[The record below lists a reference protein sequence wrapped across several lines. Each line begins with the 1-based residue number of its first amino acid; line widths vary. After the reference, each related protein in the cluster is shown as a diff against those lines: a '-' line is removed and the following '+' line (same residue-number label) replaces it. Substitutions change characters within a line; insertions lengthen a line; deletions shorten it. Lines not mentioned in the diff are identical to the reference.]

1 MARRVA
7 VDPGHADPAAART
20 VVAEALQAAAGGQP

>member
-20 VVAEALQAAAGGQP
+20 VVAEALAAVGGRE

>member
-7 VDPGHADPAAART
+7 VDPGHADPATART
-20 VVAEALQAAAGGQP
+20 VVAEALAAAGGRR